1 MAHAPPDFTSVLQI
15 VLARCQGVGLERR
28 QTMSHPTNK
37 LESTGSLDDIGAEAF
52 SAICA
57 ARQISP
63 FSSRPGGLA
72 ADQAYRVPPL
82 IKRMYEASGSNAVGR
97 KIGFTNRTIWAQYG
111 VYAPIWGY
119 IFERT
124 VYDLAALE
132 ALPLYG
138 FAEPRIEPEIVFG
151 LSAAP
156 SAEMDE
162 SALSSCIQWVALG
175 FEIVQSIF
183 PGWKFSAADTIAA
196 NGLHG
201 ALLIG
206 PRHPFAPQAAEWQR
220 TLSVF
225 EIDLSC
231 DGQLVDHGQAGN
243 VLDGPLLALRHLV
256 RILAEDPLNPQ
267 LAAGEIVSTG
277 TLTKAMPIVPG
288 QTWSAKPAGIAL
300 DEIQIGL
307 V

>member
-1 MAHAPPDFTSVLQI
+1 MDTVSILLVVWCWHHLGMSEW
-15 VLARCQGVGLERR
+15 ERR
-28 QTMSHPTNK
+28 QYMIYPATK
-37 LESTGSLDDIGAEAF
+37 LESTGRLDDIGAEAF
-52 SAICA
+52 SAIRA

-72 ADQAYRVPPL
+72 VDQAYRVTPL
-82 IKRMYEASGSNAVGR
+82 VKRMYEASGSNAVGR

-119 IFERT
+119 LFERT
-124 VYDLAALE
+124 VYDLAAI
-132 ALPLYG
+132 ATLPLYG

-206 PRHPFAPQAAEWQR
+206 PRHPFAPKAAEWQR

-231 DGQLVDHGQAGN
+231 DGRLVDHGQAGN
-243 VLDGPLLALRHLV
+243 VLDGPLSALGHLV
-256 RILAEDPLNPQ
+256 QLLADDPLNPQ

-277 TLTKAMPIVPG
+277 TLTKAMPIIPG

-300 DEIQIGL
+300 DEIQIGF

>member
-1 MAHAPPDFTSVLQI
+1 
-15 VLARCQGVGLERR
+15 
-28 QTMSHPTNK
+28 MSYPTNK

-72 ADQAYRVPPL
+72 VDQAYRVTPL
-82 IKRMYEASGSNAVGR
+82 VKRMYEASGSNVVGR

-119 IFERT
+119 VFDRT
-124 VYDLAALE
+124 VYDLAAIE
-132 ALPLYG
+132 TLPLEE

-162 SALSSCIQWVALG
+162 IALLSCIEWVGLG

-206 PRHPFAPQAAEWQR
+206 PRHPVAPCAAEWQR

-231 DGQLVDHGQAGN
+231 DGRLVDHGRAGN

-256 RILAEDPLNPQ
+256 RLLAEDPLNPP
-267 LAAGEIVSTG
+267 LAAGEIASTG
-277 TLTKAMPIVPG
+277 TVTKAMPIAPG

-300 DEIQIGL
+300 DAIQIGF